1 MKFHK
6 GTREEFLEDMQTE
19 FAYASLRTELTK
31 YQERF
36 VRRYCSQFTT
46 PTVVCYC
53 HYCLEGLLQGG
64 VDGRHLADLVFR
76 KKGRRLSFSTKA
88 MCLLNL
94 TSAKICADWV

>member
-1 MKFHK
+1 MKFPK
-6 GTREEFLEDMQTE
+6 GTREEFLEDMQPE

-53 HYCLEGLLQGG
+53 HYCPEGLLQGG
-64 VDGRHLADLVFR
+64 VDGRHLADLVFSVR
-76 KKGRRLSFSTKA
+76 KEEVCRFFLKQ
-88 MCLLNL
+88 
-94 TSAKICADWV
+94 CAYLI

>member
-1 MKFHK
+1 MRFHK

-19 FAYASLRTELTK
+19 FPYASLRTELTK

-53 HYCLEGLLQGG
+53 HYCPEGLLQGS
-64 VDGRHLADLVFR
+64 VDGRHLADLDFP
-76 KKGRRLSFSTKA
+76 
-88 MCLLNL
+88 
-94 TSAKICADWV
+94 